1 MPIEPQ
7 TPAATEPRPAEAPR
21 LHRWHE
27 KLASVLLI
35 LFCLEIGCFLT
46 LYPWIGDIWN
56 NNFFSSLLHRGYWG
70 NPYFRGAVTGLGI
83 VNLYIAFAEIVRL
96 RRFW

>member
-7 TPAATEPRPAEAPR
+7 TPAATEPPPAEAPR
-21 LHRWHE
+21 RRRWHE

-46 LYPWIGDIWN
+46 VYPWVGDIWEK
-56 NNFFSSLLHRGYWG
+56 NFFSSLLYQGYWA
-70 NPYFRGAVTGLGI
+70 NPYFRGAVSGLGI
-83 VNLYIAFAEIVRL
+83 VNLYISISEMVRL
-96 RRFW
+96 RRLW